1 MKIFLIAGLSGSG
14 KSYLSQELAKHLVDV
29 KIMGLDD
36 FYIEGT
42 ERWEEPA
49 GFNWNAIFE

>member
-14 KSYLSQELAKHLVDV
+14 KSYLSQEITKRLIDTKV
-29 KIMGLDD
+29 IGLDD

-42 ERWEEPA
+42 EMWEEAA
-49 GFNWNAIFE
+49 GFNWKAIIE